1 MNSTLPKTASIWAKK
16 SLRRT
21 RPLIHRAAN
30 RSPTKQLG
38 SLCPGCTPQV
48 PKRRWRF
55 GTFFLQ
61 RTPANPPHE
70 PFVRSSRRKE
80 AQASWAQ
87 GDQEPIKS
95 LLTSAATVQGLNA
108 GRFAWGN
115 SFHEPK
121 EACSR
126 SLSLGNTGTGAEPS
140 DQDLPA
146 TPDQIPTRSLQVMQ
160 NAGSSTITEL
170 QTAT

>member
-16 SLRRT
+16 SPRRT
-21 RPLIHRAAN
+21 RPLIRRAAN

-55 GTFFLQ
+55 GTFFFQ

-87 GDQEPIKS
+87 GDQEPPYVGCYGSGAQCGKIC
-95 LLTSAATVQGLNA
+95 L
-108 GRFAWGN
+108 GN
-115 SFHEPK
+115 SFHEPILV
-121 EACSR
+121 AQVS
-126 SLSLGNTGTGAEPS
+126 N
-140 DQDLPA
+140 LP
-146 TPDQIPTRSLQVMQ
+146 T
-160 NAGSSTITEL
+160 
-170 QTAT
+170 